1 MEDMLS
7 LFKRIF
13 SYCML
18 FIFLLISCKEVKN
31 TATTNN
37 TISEEEVQ
45 ELSNVKFTK
54 DDANRKIDITIN
66 GKPFT
71 SYIYDGQT
79 PKPILYPLIT
89 KSGKTVTRGFP
100 YEPRPNERVDHP
112 HHAGHWFNYGDVNG
126 LDFWNNSYAIPE
138 EKKHQYGT
146 IYHQEIL
153 QSDEDNGILKIKA
166 IWRSP
171 EDIDLM
177 EEITEFTF
185 SEKEDTRIIDR
196 STTLNALKDVSF
208 KDNKEGMIG
217 IRVARELEL
226 VSDKPALYT
235 DAVGNV
241 TEVEAL
247 NNEGINGNYFSS
259 EGLTGNDVWGTRNKW
274 VKLES
279 EIEGETVSITILDH
293 KRNIGYPTYWHA
305 RGYGLFAANPLGQ
318 AIFSEG
324 KETLNFKLDK
334 NESVT
339 FNYRILIHNGS
350 KLTNNALNTSFNEFN
365 TK

>member
-1 MEDMLS
+1 MLN
-7 LFKRIF
+7 LFKKTFYRYIVF
-13 SYCML
+13 A
-18 FIFLLISCKEVKN
+18 FLLVSCKEVKN
-31 TATTNN
+31 TATTGN
-37 TISEEEVQ
+37 TTSEAGMPV
-45 ELSNVKFTK
+45 LSKVKFSK
-54 DDANRKIDITIN
+54 DDTNKKVDITIN
-66 GKPFT
+66 GKKFT

-100 YEPRPNERVDHP
+100 YDPRPNERVDHP
-112 HHAGHWFNYGDVNG
+112 HHAGHWLNYGDVNG

-138 EKKHQYGT
+138 EKKQEYGT

-153 QSDEDNGILKIKA
+153 QSDDDSGILKIRA

-171 EDIDLM
+171 DNVDLM

-185 SEKEDTRIIDR
+185 SEKGDTRIIDR
-196 STTLNALKDVSF
+196 ITTLNALEDVSF
-208 KDNKEGMIG
+208 KDNKEGMIAV
-217 IRVARELEL
+217 RVARELEL

-235 DAVGNV
+235 DAAGNV

-247 NNEGINGNYFSS
+247 NNEGVNGNYFSS

-279 EIEGETVSITILDH
+279 TIEGETVSITILDH
-293 KRNIGYPTYWHA
+293 KKNIGYPTYWHA

-324 KETLNFKLDK
+324 KEVLNFKLNE

-339 FNYRILIHNGS
+339 FKYRILIHNGS
-350 KLTNNALNTSFNEFN
+350 KLTKDALDLSFEEFN
-365 TK
+365 AK